1 MASTSGSEGEFSKD
15 TASFTREYCTG
26 NRGWIRKSM
35 LYIFLEGKHV
45 TDISF
50 IAGMLHLS
58 QDSKLKCPEPTSI
71 IVGGCQDNWNM
82 NVRVFANNQE
92 IILNKL

>member
-15 TASFTREYCTG
+15 TASFTREYCNG

-50 IAGMLHLS
+50 IAGMLHQYIENWWVVLGS
-58 QDSKLKCPEPTSI
+58 ITKLK
-71 IVGGCQDNWNM
+71 N
-82 NVRVFANNQE
+82 
-92 IILNKL
+92 